1 MTPDEYVAALRVLA
15 VDHAVFDETSPSL
28 VAFQPWADRPWA
40 DVAWE
45 MSRTRTDLRR
55 PIVAQPA
62 SQRPTRRLLHLLAC
76 RLIEGLWRACEGD
89 DCDEV
94 REWMRLR
101 ARFVEVWRCMD
112 GIRAD
117 DHDIHFGRYLETDG
131 RPDPV
136 WIIEG
141 EPITTG
147 PPFADGPA
155 AALRHWQSK
164 RAAT

>member
-1 MTPDEYVAALRVLA
+1 MTPDEYVAALRTLA
-15 VDHAVFDETSPSL
+15 VDHAASDEPSPSW
-28 VAFQPWADRPWA
+28 VAFQPWANRAWA
-40 DVAWE
+40 DTAWE
-45 MSRTRTDLRR
+45 MSRTRTDVRR

-76 RLIEGLWRACEGD
+76 RMVDGLWHANESDNR
-89 DCDEV
+89 DEV

-101 ARFVEVWRCMD
+101 VRFVDVWCCLD
-112 GIRAD
+112 GISD
-117 DHDIHFGRYLETDG
+117 DHNVRFGRYLETDG

-147 PPFADGPA
+147 PAFEDGPG

-164 RAAT
+164 RAAI